1 MKLNLRK
8 GIFKG
13 IWRDIEG
20 YEGVY
25 QVSNLGQVK
34 NLNYNHTNKER
45 IKKLSKDKDGYLF
58 VGLYKNKRN
67 SNYRVHRLVAQA
79 FINNINK
86 KPCVDHINTIKQD
99 NHVWNLRWVTN
110 KENTNNPITL
120 KRIRERECTE
130 ETRQKI
136 REINSGES
144 NYWYGKHLSE
154 EHKNKISKGGIGKH
168 SGWEHPK
175 SKGIYCEELQEARP
189 SSKQWAKELGI
200 SSAGIV
206 QCCNGNFKQFKGYH
220 WRWLTEEEREEYK
233 KKYIIDK

>member
-86 KPCVDHINTIKQD
+86 KPCVDHI
-99 NHVWNLRWVTN
+99 
-110 KENTNNPITL
+110 
-120 KRIRERECTE
+120 
-130 ETRQKI
+130 
-136 REINSGES
+136 
-144 NYWYGKHLSE
+144 KH
-154 EHKNKISKGGIGKH
+154 
-168 SGWEHPK
+168 
-175 SKGIYCEELQEARP
+175 Y
-189 SSKQWAKELGI
+189 
-200 SSAGIV
+200 
-206 QCCNGNFKQFKGYH
+206 
-220 WRWLTEEEREEYK
+220 
-233 KKYIIDK
+233 